1 MEKRETDRL
10 IKRIHR
16 FLREEATVD
25 LAWMPDASGSFSG
38 DTNHILVNPFFECI
52 RILIHEALHGVDPNL
67 SEREV
72 RQKEKQLVRAL
83 SDRQILYLVQ
93 EYLMRQNGEQIP
105 FKRTR
110 FRTASR

>member
-1 MEKRETDRL
+1 MENGEKAKLMR
-10 IKRIHR
+10 RIHR

-38 DTNHILVNPFFECI
+38 DTNHIMVNPFFECI
-52 RILIHEALHGVDPNL
+52 RILIHEALHGVEPKMT
-67 SEREV
+67 EREV
-72 RQKEKQLVRAL
+72 RQKERQLVRAL

-93 EYLMRQNGEQIP
+93 EYLLKQDGEQIP

-110 FRTASR
+110 FRPNSH